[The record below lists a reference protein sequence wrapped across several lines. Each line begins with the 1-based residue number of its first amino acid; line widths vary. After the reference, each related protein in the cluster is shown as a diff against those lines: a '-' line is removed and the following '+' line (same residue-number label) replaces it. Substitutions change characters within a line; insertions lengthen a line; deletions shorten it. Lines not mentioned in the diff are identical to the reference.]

1 MIPKEKQVLM
11 LERMTRI
18 RQFEKALIESQKSG
32 EIVGALHTYIGEEA
46 VATGACVALNDDDYI
61 AGNHRSHGH
70 PIAKGGDINK
80 AMAEIF
86 GKKDGYCKGKG
97 GSMHLAD
104 FSIGILGESGIVA
117 SSVPVA
123 TGAALASKLKG
134 KNFISLVF
142 FGDGASNQGACH
154 ESMNLAALWKLPV
167 IFVCENN
174 QFAVTTSYRDSVSVD
189 HISDRASAYGMPGVL
204 VDGQDAL
211 AMYEATSEAV
221 KRARKGEGPTLIEG
235 LTYRYE
241 DHSLGLASVRRDS
254 SYRTDEEVEEWIKRD
269 PIEILKDN
277 MISQKLITQKDFDD
291 LEKKEII
298 SVEKALNFARNSPF
312 PEPEDLFDDL
322 FTDPIK
328 FA

>member
-1 MIPKEKQVLM
+1 MISKEKQILM
-11 LERMTRI
+11 LTRMIRI
-18 RQFEKALIESQKSG
+18 RLFESALIECQKSG
-32 EIVGALHTYIGEEA
+32 EIVGSLHTYIGEEA
-46 VATGACVALNDDDYI
+46 VAVGSCAALNDDDYI

-86 GKKDGYCKGKG
+86 GKRDGYCKGKG

-123 TGAALASKLKG
+123 TGAALASKLK
-134 KNFISLVF
+134 NEEFISLVF

-174 QFAVTTSYRDSVSVD
+174 QFAVTTSYKDSVSVD

-221 KRARKGEGPTLIEG
+221 DRARSGEGPTLIEG

-241 DHSLGLASVRRDS
+241 DHSLGLASVRRDQ
-254 SYRTDEEVEEWIKRD
+254 SYRSDEEVEKWKKRD
-269 PIEILKDN
+269 PIEVLKSN
-277 MISQKLITQKDFDD
+277 MINQDIITQKEFDQIQEE
-291 LEKKEII
+291 EKIG
-298 SVEKALNFARNSPF
+298 VEKAVDFARKSPF
-312 PEPEDLFDDL
+312 PEPEELYDDL
-322 FTDPIK
+322 FTDPIEY
-328 FA
+328 A